1 MASTADRISFFREI
15 SLLIEEMDR
24 QGHSFM
30 PTCFFRSTDDQVVLY
45 NQGKSKVMH
54 SKHQEWIAMDLVL
67 VRNGDLIWQ
76 DDPAYEAAGAYWESL
91 HNTWG
96 GRWKTLHDIY
106 HFELGD

>member
-1 MASTADRISFFREI
+1 MASTADRIAFFQEI
-15 SLLIEEMDR
+15 SQLIGEMKR
-24 QGHSFM
+24 QGHEFM
-30 PTCFFRSTDDQVVLY
+30 PTCFFRSSDDQAVLY

-67 VRNGDLIWQ
+67 VIDGQLIWA
-76 DDPAYEAAGAYWESL
+76 DDPAYHEAGEYWEFL

-96 GRWKTLHDIY
+96 GRWTTLHDIY